1 MKILRTHAPG
11 GPETLVLD
19 EIADPVPGPGEVVV
33 AVRACA
39 INFPD
44 ALMIRDL
51 YQSRPTRPYAPG
63 CEIAGVVE
71 AVGEG
76 VNTWRPGDRVFGLCH
91 NGGLAERLL
100 IAASDL
106 FALPDGMDFDTGS
119 ALLLTYGTTIYALTD
134 RARLRSGDTLL
145 VLGAAGGVG
154 ISAIELG
161 KAMGA
166 RVVAGVST
174 EDKADAAR
182 QAGADAV
189 VVYGRGPFDKA
200 GSRALAEAFKAACG
214 PDGANVVYDIV
225 GGDYAEPALR
235 AIAWEGRYL
244 VIGFTAGI
252 PAIPLNL
259 ALLKSC
265 DICGVFWGAFRARDP
280 QRNAQ
285 LIRDLLALVAAGK
298 VSPRISARF
307 PLDRGGEAIAL
318 LENRKAIG
326 KVIVNPS

>member
-1 MKILRTHAPG
+1 MKTLRTHAAG

-19 EIADPVPGPGEVVV
+19 EIAAPVPGPGEVVV
-33 AVRACA
+33 AVRSCA

-51 YQSRPTRPYAPG
+51 YQFKPERPYAPG
-63 CEIAGVVE
+63 GEIAGVVA
-71 AVGEG
+71 AVGAG
-76 VNTWRPGDRVFGLCH
+76 VSEWRAGDRVFGLCGH
-91 NGGLAERLL
+91 GGLAEQVVVP
-100 IAASDL
+100 AANL
-106 FALPDGMDFDTGS
+106 FALPEGMNFETGS

-134 RARLRSGDTLL
+134 RARLKAGDTLL

-161 KAMGA
+161 KAMA
-166 RVVAGVST
+166 T
-174 EDKADAAR
+174 EDKAEVAR
-182 QAGADAV
+182 AAGADAV

-200 GSRALAEAFKAACG
+200 GSRGLAEAFKAACG
-214 PDGANVVYDIV
+214 PEGANVVYDIV

-280 QRNAQ
+280 QRNAD
-285 LIRDLLALVAAGK
+285 LIRDLLALVATGK
-298 VSPRISARF
+298 VTPRISARY
-307 PLDRGGEAIAL
+307 PLERGGEAIAV
-318 LENRKAIG
+318 LENRQAIG
-326 KVIVNPS
+326 KVIVTPA

>member
-1 MKILRTHAPG
+1 
-11 GPETLVLD
+11 
-19 EIADPVPGPGEVVV
+19 
-33 AVRACA
+33 
-39 INFPD
+39 
-44 ALMIRDL
+44 
-51 YQSRPTRPYAPG
+51 
-63 CEIAGVVE
+63 
-71 AVGEG
+71 
-76 VNTWRPGDRVFGLCH
+76 
-91 NGGLAERLL
+91 
-100 IAASDL
+100 
-106 FALPDGMDFDTGS
+106 
-119 ALLLTYGTTIYALTD
+119 
-134 RARLRSGDTLL
+134 LL

-174 EDKADAAR
+174 EDKAEAAR

-280 QRNAQ
+280 ERNAE

-307 PLDRGGEAIAL
+307 PLERGGEAIAL

-326 KVIVNPS
+326 KVIVNPA